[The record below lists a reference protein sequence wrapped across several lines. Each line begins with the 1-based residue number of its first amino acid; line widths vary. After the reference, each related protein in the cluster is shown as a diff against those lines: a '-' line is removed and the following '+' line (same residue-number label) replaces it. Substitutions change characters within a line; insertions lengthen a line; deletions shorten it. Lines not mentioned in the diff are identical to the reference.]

1 MSSVILYIKLSLH
14 LAGIKRKITG
24 CHPYPFI
31 APPKE
36 ADRHSIF
43 FQGGDSPSSVAY
55 FVAPALQGISS
66 QIV

>member
-1 MSSVILYIKLSLH
+1 MSSVILYIKLSPH
-14 LAGIKRKITG
+14 FAGIKRKITG